1 MTVVVLNNAVL
12 GYQKDAEQVKFGR
25 YTSSGHLGRVD
36 HAAIAR
42 ACGGRGEVIETVAD
56 LDIALGAALEAQV
69 VTLLDVNTDACA
81 HPPVSLYAGKLDHA
95 TPQGII
101 HEAVP

>member
-1 MTVVVLNNAVL
+1 MKKMAFKITVIVLNNAVL

-42 ACGGRGEVIETVAD
+42 ACGAHGETV
-56 LDIALGAALEAQV
+56 G
-69 VTLLDVNTDACA
+69 T
-81 HPPVSLYAGKLDHA
+81 SLQA
-95 TPQGII
+95 
-101 HEAVP
+101 